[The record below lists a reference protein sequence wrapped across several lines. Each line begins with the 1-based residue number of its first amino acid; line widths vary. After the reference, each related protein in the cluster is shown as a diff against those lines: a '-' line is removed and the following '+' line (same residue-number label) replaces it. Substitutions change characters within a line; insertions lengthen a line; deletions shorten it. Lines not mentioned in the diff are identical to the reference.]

1 MNGYAARLAA
11 LCVLLGACLTS
22 FACLA
27 DDERLLGAL
36 DETAEI
42 GHLAMVQSIP
52 TAVMSVAD
60 VKVFQ
65 AELNGLRSKF
75 GPARIARLSR
85 REGSPFVL
93 CYSTDDL
100 AIVFRAGAM
109 GGWKRVTGFTAVRAD
124 TLGALR
130 SDCAQSE
137 RLAAWMRQSGKEL
150 LNSQQLSR
158 KLGMN
163 SLPPE
168 GILATKSWMV
178 GGKEQVLTSVVAYSQ
193 GSSLN
198 WVDVS
203 QFVER

>member
-1 MNGYAARLAA
+1 
-11 LCVLLGACLTS
+11 
-22 FACLA
+22 
-27 DDERLLGAL
+27 
-36 DETAEI
+36 
-42 GHLAMVQSIP
+42 
-52 TAVMSVAD
+52 
-60 VKVFQ
+60 
-65 AELNGLRSKF
+65 
-75 GPARIARLSR
+75 
-85 REGSPFVL
+85 
-93 CYSTDDL
+93 
-100 AIVFRAGAM
+100 
-109 GGWKRVTGFTAVRAD
+109 
-124 TLGALR
+124 
-130 SDCAQSE
+130 
-137 RLAAWMRQSGKEL
+137 MRQSGKEL